1 MAILVNLK
9 AHFSGHN
16 QKMFRL
22 LFLDSAYFSDPKQ
35 LFGNK
40 RIFFFLGWFLNLHFE
55 LNAW

>member
-1 MAILVNLK
+1 MAILVNFK

-40 RIFFFLGWFLNLHFE
+40 RIFFFLG
-55 LNAW
+55 